1 MYLLAIS
8 SEGRLTSVCGI
19 LMFSLWRGE
28 GIIGRLIYLLFSNIF
43 AFFPQFSTPIS

>member
-1 MYLLAIS
+1 MYLLAVS

-28 GIIGRLIYLLFSNIF
+28 GIIGRLIYFALLGY
-43 AFFPQFSTPIS
+43 